1 MRRLKETGLLA
12 SIRARLDADRAG
24 FPLQVFFAVTL
35 SEHDERSHARFAK
48 ALAAI
53 PGVLEADWVTGE
65 TDALLRVAAR
75 DVADLQRIQLM
86 LQKGGAQRVLTL
98 LRLGG
103 IKPEA
108 PLPV

>member
-12 SIRARLDADRAG
+12 SVRARLDAGRAG
-24 FPLQVFFAVTL
+24 FLLQVFLAVTL
-35 SEHDERSHARFAK
+35 LEHDERSRARFAK

-65 TDALLRVAAR
+65 TDALLRVVAR
-75 DVADLQRIQLM
+75 DVADLQRVQLM
-86 LQKGGAQRVLTL
+86 LHKGGAQRIHTL

-103 IKPEA
+103 IKAEA